1 MSRKARLLSEVAVE
15 DNATPKI
22 WLANRGYSEY
32 KADIK
37 TGRTRDAVVILYHKS
52 YLSGE
57 AADQHP
63 LLVAGGIMGRLLSQN
78 ESMSIKNIVSIDI
91 SSLVP
96 TEKYEE
102 WLDDE
107 GASVNLEK
115 RISKP
120 VCRVLEKMLLLKSTI
135 VSFGA
140 VCQLLLKVISPTTAA
155 SEAGH
160 RLTAENVSRLI
171 FINPLLPTRCINAQ
185 FRGTPSAFTATVIAD
200 IIFNS
205 ESDRD
210 RRLPVIRSFFSKGES
225 YIRPSNDFQYS
236 LFSALS
242 NVKTAGD
249 QPAEGNIM
257 VTLISDLD
265 STNTVGETIWMSE
278 VTISMNKNSKQ
289 YEQSTSDL
297 TGEMRDIFKA
307 NRKKMGKIRAQS
319 SLKANEEAAVVNAV
333 SDDAGGDWIGG
344 LVLRG
349 NRCVLVRSLQSKWAG
364 MRIPSVRPAAGET
377 SLQTAERAVTE
388 LCDIDADEFYILPAI
403 QPQIIYQTSC
413 GGSASVTRNV
423 TVYLMYAV
431 EPPPEGPLEDQD
443 REDPGDLYDWYTW
456 DRAVEAFNTVND
468 DSSVL
473 TMRSIACVLS
483 SASFCSADKIL
494 PRKWGGVF
502 GQEWIQSLPFK
513 GPQTGTGKSESDDV
527 VKVPKPM
534 PILILVGGFG
544 SGKTTLLQNI
554 ISNQGSCKQVAV
566 IVNTIAGVN
575 FDGSMIQQS
584 GGSDDKNECCAF
596 KVFEINNCCVCC
608 SKSQDLLVEVQR
620 IAASGKFDYCVVEAC
635 AAADLA
641 TLTSILSGYGKKNT
655 KNAFVVDNTVA
666 IVDAAICLAAM
677 GAAGSA
683 NMAGDMNTILYGQ
696 IRAAEVIVI
705 NKCDIIQG
713 SSSSLS
719 EKKLYDDKISTIKLG
734 IRRLNSFAI
743 IVETSYCD
751 LEPSMLMHTLR
762 VQLRRTVQSSA
773 RSVTLSESGLS
784 SWTFRSFTPFHPTR
798 LHQFM
803 SEIGLGQGQGQ
814 GEGQGRVESSIHA
827 SSRNTHG
834 SLLRM
839 NGYTWLA
846 NYPDNQGLLSYTRGH
861 SYEIKLGAPWW
872 ATIDRSE
879 WPQGL
884 SAAIQPLWR
893 EPFGDRQIEVVCI
906 GFFTDSESR
915 NSIESCLNRCLLTD
929 SEYKVGQA
937 AWNEMDD
944 PFSFSY

>member
-37 TGRTRDAVVILYHKS
+37 TGRTRDAVVILYHKL
-52 YLSGE
+52 YLSGA

-63 LLVAGGIMGRLLSQN
+63 LLVLGGILGRLLSQT

-96 TEKYEE
+96 AEKYEE

-120 VCRVLEKMLLLKSTI
+120 VCRVLEKMLLLKSI
-135 VSFGA
+135 VVSYGA
-140 VCQLLLKVISPTTAA
+140 VCQLLLKVISPTATA
-155 SEAGH
+155 SDAGH
-160 RLTAENVSRLI
+160 RLTAENVSRMI
-171 FINPLLPTRCINAQ
+171 FINPLMPTRCINAQ
-185 FRGTPSAFTATVIAD
+185 FRGTPSAFAATIITDVI
-200 IIFNS
+200 FSS

-210 RRLPVIRSFFSKGES
+210 RRLPVIRSFFPKGES
-225 YIRPSNDFQYS
+225 FIRPSIDFQYS

-242 NVKTAGD
+242 TVKVAGD
-249 QPAEGNIM
+249 QPAEGNSM

-265 STNTVGETIWMSE
+265 ATNTMGETVWMSE

-289 YEQSTSDL
+289 YEQLTSDL
-297 TGEMRDIFKA
+297 TRDMRDAFIA
-307 NRKKMGKIRAQS
+307 NRKKMGKNRAVS
-319 SLKANEEAAVVNAV
+319 STIKAGEEADVVSTATATAA
-333 SDDAGGDWIGG
+333 DDVGDWIGG

-349 NRCVLVRSLQSKWAG
+349 NRCVLVRSLQGEWAG
-364 MRIPSVRPAAGET
+364 MRIPSVRAVTGET
-377 SLQTAERAVTE
+377 PQQTAERAVAE
-388 LCDIDADEFYILPAI
+388 LCDIDADEFYILSAI
-403 QPQIIYQTSC
+403 QPQTIYRTSC
-413 GGSASVTRNV
+413 GASGSAMRNV

-443 REDPGDLYDWYTW
+443 KEDPGDLYDWYTW
-456 DRAVEAFNTVND
+456 ERALEAFNAVND
-468 DSSVL
+468 DSSIL
-473 TMRSIACVLS
+473 AMRCIACVLS
-483 SASFCSADKIL
+483 SASFCSADNIL

-502 GQEWIQSLPFK
+502 GQEWIQSSLK
-513 GPQTGTGKSESDDV
+513 GPLVVAGKGTGKFESGEV
-527 VKVPKPM
+527 MKSLKPL

-554 ISNQGSCKQVAV
+554 LSNQGSCKQVGV

-575 FDGSMIQQS
+575 FDGSTIQQS
-584 GGSDDKNECCAF
+584 GGECCAF

-608 SKSQDLLVEVQR
+608 SKAQEVLVEVQR
-620 IAASGKFDYCVVEAC
+620 IADSGEFDYCIIEAC
-635 AAADLA
+635 AAADLSM
-641 TLTSILSGYGKKNT
+641 LTGILSGEDKQNVKNT
-655 KNAFVVDNTVA
+655 FVVDNTVA
-666 IVDAAICLAAM
+666 VVDAASCLAAM
-677 GAAGSA
+677 DAKMKATG
-683 NMAGDMNTILYGQ
+683 NTKIVGDMNSILYGQ
-696 IRAAEVIVI
+696 IRAAEVIII
-705 NKCDIIQG
+705 NKCDVVQ
-713 SSSSLS
+713 STSNSRAD
-719 EKKLYDDKISTIKLG
+719 KKLHDDRMSTIKYG
-734 IRRLNSFAI
+734 IRQLNSFAAI
-743 IVETSYCD
+743 IETSHGD
-751 LEPSMLMHTLR
+751 VEPSVLMHTHR
-762 VQLRRTVQSSA
+762 VQLRRTVQSDVRGVA
-773 RSVTLSESGLS
+773 LSESGLS

-798 LHQFM
+798 LHEFM
-803 SEIGLGQGQGQ
+803 SEIGQGQG
-814 GEGQGRVESSIHA
+814 GAASDVCA
-827 SSRNTHG
+827 SSESAHR

-872 ATIDRSE
+872 ATIGRTE
-879 WPQGL
+879 WPSGL
-884 SAAIQPLWR
+884 AAAIQPLWR
-893 EPFGDRQIEVVCI
+893 EPYGDRQVELMCI
-906 GFFTDSESR
+906 GFFNDLESR
-915 NSIESCLNRCLLTD
+915 KSIESRLNKCLVTD
-929 SEYKVGQA
+929 LEYEVGQT